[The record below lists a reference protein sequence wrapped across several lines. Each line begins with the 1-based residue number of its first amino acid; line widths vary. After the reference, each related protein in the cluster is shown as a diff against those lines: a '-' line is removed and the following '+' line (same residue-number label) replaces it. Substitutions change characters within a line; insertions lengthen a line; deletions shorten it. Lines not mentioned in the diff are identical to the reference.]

1 MTLSDP
7 LLKELKGHIAKLV
20 LGSNPPYGD
29 ENETVFLLCH
39 CIESIFLKGLIRH
52 DGFRPWRTDCFS
64 WFYQLVRKY
73 HRVVP
78 LTFKLAF
85 EEVLN
90 DPKTRTQAGK
100 MRLLIRTCLKKRC
113 LHIPIQFHV
122 ENQDYDDRNLR
133 VNYHGQSIM
142 GHEILSQ
149 IFLSLIQQLSHY
161 EFRFDLLNSS
171 FLDESWQIPEVVKA
185 EFVPVCDKLG
195 LTLGFP
201 MGFAVIV
208 DIIAY
213 SLAAEVSDTVAV
225 GDIMDEF
232 NGIAVRNFYGSK
244 IESLFRKNRSKPFTI
259 TFIKATD
266 SKGQIYLPA
275 IKLYKILGLD
285 PEKLSYSKV
294 SDTNTHPDEIDLELS
309 SYNDD
314 ERAGDIIESS
324 KLLNPPLES
333 KTISQDLLQEPDAT
347 QSTTRYQSIMDE
359 LVLSDDLHLPTL
371 RTNDP
376 SLAATASDLIDI
388 DLNSPAE
395 IDWESLGQ
403 PETCTESINAAL
415 LEQGQEDNLK
425 TPIQGSNSVFQ
436 AKYVDDA
443 NPFTV

>member
-1 MTLSDP
+1 ML
-7 LLKELKGHIAKLV
+7 
-20 LGSNPPYGD
+20 
-29 ENETVFLLCH
+29 
-39 CIESIFLKGLIRH
+39 
-52 DGFRPWRTDCFS
+52 
-64 WFYQLVRKY
+64 Q
-73 HRVVP
+73 
-78 LTFKLAF
+78 
-85 EEVLN
+85 
-90 DPKTRTQAGK
+90 
-100 MRLLIRTCLKKRC
+100 
-113 LHIPIQFHV
+113 
-122 ENQDYDDRNLR
+122 
-133 VNYHGQSIM
+133 
-142 GHEILSQ
+142 
-149 IFLSLIQQLSHY
+149 
-161 EFRFDLLNSS
+161 
-171 FLDESWQIPEVVKA
+171 
-185 EFVPVCDKLG
+185 
-195 LTLGFP
+195 
-201 MGFAVIV
+201 
-208 DIIAY
+208 
-213 SLAAEVSDTVAV
+213 
-225 GDIMDEF
+225 
-232 NGIAVRNFYGSK
+232 
-244 IESLFRKNRSKPFTI
+244 
-259 TFIKATD
+259 ATD